1 MITFAKFFFNL
12 IMLKAISSVL
22 QLKCP
27 KCREGDLFINK
38 SSYKY
43 KGFFEMPKN
52 CSKCG
57 QDFEI
62 ETGFYYGA
70 MYVSYALTIAITVAI
85 FTALTIFNQF
95 TIGIFL
101 ICDVVALVL
110 TMPYITRVSRAI
122 WIALMIKF
130 DPNAIENHERKTQ
143 S

>member
-1 MITFAKFFFNL
+1 MP
-12 IMLKAISSVL
+12 KAIPSIL

-27 KCREGDLFINK
+27 KCREGNLFINK

-43 KGFFEMPKN
+43 KGFFDMPRR
-52 CSKCG
+52 CTKCN

-70 MYVSYALTIAITVAI
+70 MYVSYGITIAITVAV
-85 FTALTIFNQF
+85 FVALTVLNLFSI
-95 TIGIFL
+95 IPFL
-101 ICDVVALVL
+101 ICDVIALVI
-110 TMPYITRVSRAI
+110 TMPYVTRVSRSI
-122 WIALMIKF
+122 WIALMIKY